1 MQLSQGPLPS
11 DMVDGGGKQ
20 APRTAARGRNFALEY
35 VAPLAAAIALTLVL
49 TWPLPTYFTHALI
62 GEGDATWGLGTLA
75 YWREAFLGHE
85 PLYYASRLYY
95 PVGISFVTNAAGP
108 FSALL
113 ALPFWAFG
121 PAAAYNGAVV
131 LGFALTGFCT
141 YLLARDVRCSRP
153 AAWLAGLMVMVM
165 PLHVLAV
172 EGHLNKIFLGF
183 IALAL
188 LVTRRGMD
196 PSRSRLWALAVG
208 PMLVLAF
215 LQAPEQFV
223 IAGVGC
229 GFVAV
234 YLAVFGKTRSERRHR
249 RRRAQVRLPL
259 RRPVPTAGLDGPQRW
274 PLHDSAAAAAA
285 HGKRRDRRGPERQRA
300 VGQLPAG
307 PAAVPGAHR
316 DGPAQ
321 NAEAAQPAADAGCA
335 GADRDGGLPVMGRP
349 DLVHRGIGQEPP
361 PVAHVGAPAAGGDG
375 AGAGADAARGRRF
388 VADTARTCPCPMR
401 RSTPCPA
408 SPPCARR
415 AALCCLAT
423 PRSRSL
429 PPSAWT
435 W

>member
-1 MQLSQGPLPS
+1 M
-11 DMVDGGGKQ
+11 
-20 APRTAARGRNFALEY
+20 
-35 VAPLAAAIALTLVL
+35 APLAAAIALTLVL

-75 YWREAFLGHE
+75 YWRAAFLGHE

-153 AAWLAGLMVMVM
+153 AAWLAGLMVMLM

-188 LVTRRGMD
+188 LVTCRGMD
-196 PSRSRLWALAVG
+196 PARSRLWALAVG

-215 LQAPEQFV
+215 FQAPEQFV

-234 YLAVFGKTRSERRHR
+234 YLALFGRDHIRSAG
-249 RRRAQVRLPL
+249 RRASDACSLSAAHCVPTINPDRHQRRPL
-259 RRPVPTAGLDGPQRW
+259 HASPASAAAHCKRHNRHSPERRRPVG
-274 PLHDSAAAAAA
+274 
-285 HGKRRDRRGPERQRA
+285 
-300 VGQLPAG
+300 
-307 PAAVPGAHR
+307 
-316 DGPAQ
+316 
-321 NAEAAQPAADAGCA
+321 
-335 GADRDGGLPVMGRP
+335 
-349 DLVHRGIGQEPP
+349 
-361 PVAHVGAPAAGGDG
+361 
-375 AGAGADAARGRRF
+375 
-388 VADTARTCPCPMR
+388 
-401 RSTPCPA
+401 
-408 SPPCARR
+408 
-415 AALCCLAT
+415 
-423 PRSRSL
+423 
-429 PPSAWT
+429 
-435 W
+435 